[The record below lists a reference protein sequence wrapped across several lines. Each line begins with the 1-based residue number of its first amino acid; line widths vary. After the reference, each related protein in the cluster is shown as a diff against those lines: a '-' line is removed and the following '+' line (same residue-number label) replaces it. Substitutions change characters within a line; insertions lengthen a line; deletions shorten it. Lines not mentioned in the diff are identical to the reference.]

1 MLQWRV
7 NMLALL
13 TLKPALRGDA
23 AHALRLTA
31 GARPCPIRAI
41 AVSGDDAAGWVDDL
55 RPARPGGFWFGTD
68 PFHLA
73 GAIKRALRTIAR
85 FDSIKTRKPRAWLH
99 ESINK

>member
-13 TLKPALRGDA
+13 TLKPSLRGDA
-23 AHALRLTA
+23 ALALRLTA

-55 RPARPGGFWFGTD
+55 RPARPGGFGTD
-68 PFHLA
+68 AFHLA
-73 GAIKRALRTIAR
+73 GAINRAHDRASRLDQDSAAAR
-85 FDSIKTRKPRAWLH
+85 VAA
-99 ESINK
+99 